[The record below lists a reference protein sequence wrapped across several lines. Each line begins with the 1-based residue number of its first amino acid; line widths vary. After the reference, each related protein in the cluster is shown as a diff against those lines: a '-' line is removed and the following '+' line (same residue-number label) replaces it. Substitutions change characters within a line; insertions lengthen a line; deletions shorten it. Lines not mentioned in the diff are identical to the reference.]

1 MLATAIT
8 HVSNT
13 HAFVRAGLSA
23 IALLTMLVAAPPAL
37 FAAPPDFDAIN
48 KMDVA
53 TFVQEFGGIFEKSPW
68 VAEKAWAARPFSSI
82 DDMHQKMFDV
92 IKAAP
97 KKDQI
102 AFLNNHP
109 ELAGKEAQA
118 GQMTSD
124 SVAEQASAGLNSL
137 NKDELARLAKF
148 NADYRAKFG
157 FPYMIFVRGHTK
169 EGIFFYFERRLQN
182 DPETELKNALDQ
194 VYGITRFRLRRK
206 FGEV

>member
-1 MLATAIT
+1 MQAVAFDRRRAII
-8 HVSNT
+8 
-13 HAFVRAGLSA
+13 AC
-23 IALLTMLVAAPPAL
+23 ALLLGL
-37 FAAPPDFDAIN
+37 FAATPRTLFAAADFDVIN
-48 KMDVA
+48 RMDQA

-68 VAEKAWAARPFSSI
+68 VAEQAWALRPFASV
-82 DDMHQKMFDV
+82 DDMHQKMFGV
-92 IKAAP
+92 IKSAS
-97 KKDQI
+97 KQQQI

-118 GQMTSD
+118 GAMTTD

-137 NKDELARLAKF
+137 SKEELARLSAL
-148 NADYRAKFG
+148 NAAYRARFG

-169 EGIFFYFERRLQN
+169 EGIFFYFDRRLEN
-182 DPETELKNALDQ
+182 DPDSELKNALDQ

>member
-1 MLATAIT
+1 MYASVQIRK
-8 HVSNT
+8 VVF
-13 HAFVRAGLSA
+13 AFTLLLGLCLS
-23 IALLTMLVAAPPAL
+23 VQQQL
-37 FAAPPDFDAIN
+37 FAAALDFDTIN
-48 KMDVA
+48 KMDKA

-68 VAEKAWAARPFSSI
+68 VAEKAWESRPFAGV
-82 DDMHQKMFDV
+82 DEMHQKMFDV
-92 IKAAP
+92 IKGAS
-97 KKDQI
+97 KQQQI

-118 GQMTSD
+118 GQMTTD

-137 NKDELARLAKF
+137 SKDELARLQKY

-169 EGIFFYFERRLQN
+169 EGIFFYFDRRLKN
-182 DPETELKNALDQ
+182 APDVELNNALDQ

-206 FGEV
+206 LGEI

>member
-1 MLATAIT
+1 MQAVAFDRRRAII
-8 HVSNT
+8 
-13 HAFVRAGLSA
+13 AG
-23 IALLTMLVAAPPAL
+23 ALLLGL
-37 FAAPPDFDAIN
+37 FAATPRTLFAAADFDVIN
-48 KMDVA
+48 RMDQA

-68 VAEKAWAARPFSSI
+68 VAEQAWSLRPFASV
-82 DDMHQKMFDV
+82 DDMHQKMFGV
-92 IKAAP
+92 IKSAS
-97 KKDQI
+97 KQQQI

-118 GQMTSD
+118 GAMTTD

-137 NKDELARLAKF
+137 SKEELARLSAL
-148 NADYRAKFG
+148 NAAYRAKFG

-169 EGIFFYFERRLQN
+169 EGIFFYFDRRLGN
-182 DPETELKNALDQ
+182 DPDSELKNALDQ